1 MIHDSLL
8 LFSLIPTQSPCP
20 QPDLYSAC
28 WRLAYQV
35 HLVEWCLQKVQLTLP
50 LPGSGISLTQ
60 LTKASEMFQGL
71 ESHSVLYVLH
81 HSTPLGQLDPEEVVE
96 VLGTSPY
103 IASHLPA
110 MGAGQTPPLL
120 SPFGTP
126 LRHRSRASSPDTLL
140 SASQLLT
147 PPPVPPLSER
157 SLKPTQERD
166 ISLYHA
172 FCAIK
177 AVADAV
183 NAVDETEGPHQV
195 KDVGPPHKHKV
206 MKKKLDYGLPE
217 TNVKAEDDQE
227 LARPLDISARSKSA
241 SSAIAAPSAS
251 LLKQTEGLSSSQLF
265 VSPLVQQVKHHLDL
279 VRPPNFQLEVMENIF
294 SLMFL
299 QNSDRLAA
307 EGEIFSPTGLSTLLQ
322 LSVATDPFLASTE
335 TVRAILHVLQGCLK
349 PLSEEMRKIPRR
361 AGSQG
366 TISFGSDVSTAA
378 IPQKSTIG
386 DLGAIDMLV
395 DSSIGLSQVKQ
406 RLMSLKQHI
415 SEAVWRLQLVTQQG
429 ESEAALK
436 YMIRSVSP
444 QLLST
449 DSEEEVTLVITSTS
463 SYESE
468 NADSCVR
475 RKDRVRTRKR
485 KLSVHEVKKRRRA
498 LRRVK
503 SEVVRGFHSQKE
515 ASRSS
520 TPQTVLRSLPASMS
534 TPKVSTPGRLMPGL
548 SRSVSV
554 HSSFRRSTR
563 SNLAKETKKTDQD
576 SGKEG
581 DVEETHI
588 PLRRCES
595 SRRKKRSW
603 KGSGT
608 STPVVLRSSRKRL
621 HEARRQSV
629 VARMLASP
637 GSLLRSCIFHG
648 NYARANEVLKLKMA
662 TGQFG
667 KTLVQFVEGYPKVS
681 QQLVRESHQWHRRRG
696 QMHQSQRGAVSG
708 TAESASAA
716 LSAAIQ
722 SAIHAASSVLVPM
735 EGLHRLLALPGLN
748 DILYFGDAQL
758 EMAAKNSP
766 YVCGL
771 DKCVSGLIVLDL
783 TCCSAV
789 SGQLVQRL
797 IWMAQQCFRVGLS
810 SNESHSLAIQEQM
823 AVSLSGK
830 PSLESTWEAKSSIG
844 PASLIRKLASFA
856 TNKLFQDEGEKQ
868 VRAPYDLFRNSLLLF
883 DLDYLMAWSRFFKSY
898 CTARKEVDLSLMSR
912 KRPPGARGSHDE
924 DASSRYALTV
934 KTLTTVLD
942 EQPHLV
948 GSREQGAEQTAAAS
962 QSSVT
967 KGGEMNLLS
976 RFNLYLSR
984 LAAIVVLSDKGSGV
998 CCNHYQLQPQGSQ

>member
-1 MIHDSLL
+1 MIPYSLL
-8 LFSLIPTQSPCP
+8 LSSLVPTQSPCP

-50 LPGSGISLTQ
+50 LPASGISLTQ

-126 LRHRSRASSPDTLL
+126 LRQRSRASSPDTLL
-140 SASQLLT
+140 SASQILT
-147 PPPVPPLSER
+147 PPTVPPLSER

-177 AVADAV
+177 AVVDAV
-183 NAVDETEGPHQV
+183 NAMDETEGPHQV
-195 KDVGPPHKHKV
+195 KDVGPPLKPKV
-206 MKKKLDYGLPE
+206 TKKKLDYGLPE
-217 TNVKAEDDQE
+217 TNIEGEDDQE
-227 LARPLDISARSKSA
+227 LARPLGLGARSKSA
-241 SSAIAAPSAS
+241 SSAIATPSAS

-279 VRPPNFQLEVMENIF
+279 VRPPNFQLEVMENIY
-294 SLMFL
+294 SLIFL
-299 QNSDRLAA
+299 QKGDRLAA
-307 EGEIFSPTGLSTLLQ
+307 EGEIFSPTGLSTLPQ
-322 LSVATDPFLASTE
+322 LSVATDPFLASIE

-361 AGSQG
+361 VGSQG

-378 IPQKSTIG
+378 VPQRSMIG

-436 YMIRSVSP
+436 HMTRSLSP

-449 DSEEEVTLVITSTS
+449 DSEEEITPVMTSTS

-468 NADSCVR
+468 NADSCAR

-498 LRRVK
+498 VRRVK

-534 TPKVSTPGRLMPGL
+534 TPKVSTPGRPMPGL
-548 SRSVSV
+548 SRSVSL

-595 SRRKKRSW
+595 SRRKKR

-608 STPVVLRSSRKRL
+608 STPVVSRSSKKHL
-621 HEARRQSV
+621 HEVRRQNV

-648 NYARANEVLKLKMA
+648 NFARANEVLKLKMA

-667 KTLVQFVEGYPKVS
+667 KTLVQFVEGYPKVA
-681 QQLVRESHQWHRRRG
+681 QQLVRESHQWRRQRG
-696 QMHQSQRGAVSG
+696 QMQQSQRGAVSG

-716 LSAAIQ
+716 IQ
-722 SAIHAASSVLVPM
+722 SALHAASAVLVPM

-748 DILYFGDAQL
+748 DILYFGDAEL

-783 TCCSAV
+783 TCCIAV

-797 IWMAQQCFRVGLS
+797 IGMAQQCFRVGLG
-810 SNESHSLAIQEQM
+810 SNESHSLDIQEQM
-823 AVSLSGK
+823 AVSLSGQ
-830 PSLESTWEAKSSIG
+830 PLLESTWEAKCSVG
-844 PASLIRKLASFA
+844 PASLVRKLASFA

-868 VRAPYDLFRNSLLLF
+868 VRAPYDLFRNSLLSF
-883 DLDYLMAWSRFFKSY
+883 DLDYLIAWSRFFKSY
-898 CTARKEVDLSLMSR
+898 CTARKEVDLSLMSP
-912 KRPPGARGSHDE
+912 KRPPGATGSHNE

-934 KTLTTVLD
+934 KTLTAVLD

-998 CCNHYQLQPQGSQ
+998 CCNHYQLQPQVS

>member
-1 MIHDSLL
+1 M
-8 LFSLIPTQSPCP
+8 
-20 QPDLYSAC
+20 
-28 WRLAYQV
+28 
-35 HLVEWCLQKVQLTLP
+35 EWCLKKVQLTLP
-50 LPGSGISLTQ
+50 LHSPGISLTQ

-140 SASQLLT
+140 SASQILT

-183 NAVDETEGPHQV
+183 NAVDETEGHHHV
-195 KDVGPPHKHKV
+195 KDVGSPHKPKV
-206 MKKKLDYGLPE
+206 TKKLDYGLPE
-217 TNVKAEDDQE
+217 TNIEAEDDQE
-227 LARPLDISARSKSA
+227 LARPLDASARRKSA
-241 SSAIAAPSAS
+241 SSAIPTPSAS
-251 LLKQTEGLSSSQLF
+251 FLKQTVGLSSSQLF

-294 SLMFL
+294 SLIFL
-299 QNSDRLAA
+299 QKGDRLAA
-307 EGEIFSPTGLSTLLQ
+307 EGETFSPTGQSTLPQ
-322 LSVATDPFLASTE
+322 LSVATYPFLASIE
-335 TVRAILHVLQGCLK
+335 TVQAILHVLQGCLK

-378 IPQKSTIG
+378 IPQRSMIG
-386 DLGAIDMLV
+386 DLEAIDMLV

-436 YMIRSVSP
+436 HMTRSLSP

-449 DSEEEVTLVITSTS
+449 DSEEEITPVMTSTS

-468 NADSCVR
+468 NADSCGR
-475 RKDRVRTRKR
+475 RKDRVRMRKR
-485 KLSVHEVKKRRRA
+485 TLSVREVKKRRRA
-498 LRRVK
+498 VRRVK
-503 SEVVRGFHSQKE
+503 SEVVRGFHCQKE
-515 ASRSS
+515 ASRTS
-520 TPQTVLRSLPASMS
+520 TPQTVLRSLPGSIS
-534 TPKVSTPGRLMPGL
+534 TPKVSTPGRPMAGL
-548 SRSVSV
+548 SRSVSL

-563 SNLAKETKKTDQD
+563 SYLAKNTKKTDQD

-595 SRRKKRSW
+595 SRRKKRSC
-603 KGSGT
+603 KGTGT
-608 STPVVLRSSRKRL
+608 STPVILRSSRKRL
-621 HEARRQSV
+621 HEVRRQSV

-662 TGQFG
+662 TRQFG

-681 QQLVRESHQWHRRRG
+681 QQLVRDSHQWRRQRG
-696 QMHQSQRGAVSG
+696 QMHQSQRGAVSR
-708 TAESASAA
+708 TAESA
-716 LSAAIQ
+716 IQ
-722 SAIHAASSVLVPM
+722 SAVHAASSVLVPM

-748 DILYFGDAQL
+748 DILYFGDAEL
-758 EMAAKNSP
+758 EMAAKNSV

-771 DKCVSGLIVLDL
+771 EKCVSGLIVLDL

-789 SGQLVQRL
+789 SSQLVQRL
-797 IWMAQQCFRVGLS
+797 IQMAQQCFRVGLGS
-810 SNESHSLAIQEQM
+810 HKSHSSAIQERM

-830 PSLESTWEAKSSIG
+830 PSLESTWEAKSSVG
-844 PASLIRKLASFA
+844 PASLLRKLASFA

-868 VRAPYDLFRNSLLLF
+868 VRAPYDLFRNSLLSF
-883 DLDYLMAWSRFFKSY
+883 DLHYLMAWSRFFKSY
-898 CTARKEVDLSLMSR
+898 CTARKEVDLSLMSL
-912 KRPPGARGSHDE
+912 KRPPGTMGSHDE
-924 DASSRYALTV
+924 DASSRYALAV
-934 KTLTTVLD
+934 KTLTAVLD

-962 QSSVT
+962 QSSVA
-967 KGGEMNLLS
+967 KGSEMNLLS

-984 LAAIVVLSDKGSGV
+984 LAAIVVQSDKGSGV
-998 CCNHYQLQPQGSQ
+998 CCSHYQLQPQVS